1 MGLKKHP
8 NKKVPQKCLSM
19 IILDSALYACEMYYL
34 KTFLE
39 ESDIDIEL
47 ELECKSDSD
56 NDSEE

>member
-1 MGLKKHP
+1 
-8 NKKVPQKCLSM
+8 M